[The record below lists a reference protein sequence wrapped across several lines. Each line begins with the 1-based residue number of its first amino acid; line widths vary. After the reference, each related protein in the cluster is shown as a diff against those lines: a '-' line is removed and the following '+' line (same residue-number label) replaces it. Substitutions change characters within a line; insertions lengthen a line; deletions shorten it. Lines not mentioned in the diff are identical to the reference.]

1 MVVATHKI
9 WKRRRFYLDFA
20 LVGMISL
27 EIIGSEGSQGSKGAQ
42 GNADLIKE
50 FEII

>member
-1 MVVATHKI
+1 MRNEELGMVVATHKI

-27 EIIGSEGSQGSKGAQ
+27 EIIGSEGSQGSKGA
-42 GNADLIKE
+42 
-50 FEII
+50 